1 MRGNTFDPF
10 DCMAIHEQR
19 RRGNCKSPPREQ
31 YDAFSREPPNALM
44 PISAKMT
51 RNDTMTVMMPTCVWF
66 WWCVGYRGARKTKRE
81 QRGNGRGKRREGQG
95 AIDTMRVA
103 LRPKDFRCAVK
114 CGNPGLKCN
123 SIVVLY
129 ISIGQ
134 YAHAHKH
141 KAATCNTTTAD

>member
-10 DCMAIHEQR
+10 DCIAIHEQR
-19 RRGNCKSPPREQ
+19 RRGNCKSPPRAQ

-51 RNDTMTVMMPTCVWF
+51 RNETMTVMMPTCVWF
-66 WWCVGYRGARKTKRE
+66 WGCVRYRGARKTNREQSGNEKDQQRTKRE
-81 QRGNGRGKRREGQG
+81 QQRRKRNGRGESREGQG

-114 CGNPGLKCN
+114 CGNPGLK
-123 SIVVLY
+123 
-129 ISIGQ
+129 
-134 YAHAHKH
+134 
-141 KAATCNTTTAD
+141 